1 MPINLKLLES
11 SLKNLDPEFSRA
23 LEKALS
29 GKAID
34 EDDALR
40 LLSSSYYEALMLALA
55 ADYARKMYAGDV
67 VTFVVNR
74 NINFTN
80 ECIIRCL
87 FCAYSRPLGS
97 PDGYL
102 LSVEEVVSKAYEAW
116 RRGATEVCIQGAIN
130 PKVPADYYFEIL
142 KRIKEKV
149 PQIHIHAFSPQE
161 VHYIASRLGTTYR
174 DTLKAL
180 REAGLD
186 SMPGTAAEILDDD
199 VRKVIAPNK
208 VTTDQWVEIIKEA
221 HKLGIP
227 TTATMMYGHVDDDA
241 HRVRHM
247 KIVRDLQMETKGFT
261 EFVLLPFVH
270 YRTRLYR
277 EGLSRAG
284 TTWLEDLKV
293 HAVARLFF
301 LGYIKNIQVSW
312 VKLGPKM
319 TQMMLQA
326 GANDIGGTLM
336 EENISREAGSLYG
349 SRMDVREMVELIKGI
364 GRIPAQ
370 RTTTYEIIRFYD

>member
-1 MPINLKLLES
+1 LEL
-11 SLKNLDPEFSRA
+11 SLKNLDPELSEA
-23 LEKALS
+23 LERALS
-29 GKAID
+29 GKAINED
-34 EDDALR
+34 EALR
-40 LLSSSYYEALMLALA
+40 LLSSSYEEALILALV
-55 ADYARKMYAGDV
+55 ADHARKMSVDDV

-80 ECIIRCL
+80 ECVIRCL

-97 PDGYL
+97 PEGYL
-102 LSVEEVVSKAYEAW
+102 LNIEEVVSKAYEAW
-116 RRGATEVCIQGAIN
+116 RKGATEICIQGAIN
-130 PKVPADYYFEIL
+130 PKVPVDYYFEML
-142 KRIKEKV
+142 RRIKEKV

-174 DTLKAL
+174 DALKAL

-186 SMPGTAAEILDDD
+186 SMPGTAAEILDDE

-208 VTTDQWVEIIKEA
+208 ITTAQWVEIIKEA
-221 HKLGIP
+221 HRLGIP
-227 TTATMMYGHVDDDA
+227 TTATMMYGHVDNNV

-247 KIVRDLQMETKGFT
+247 KVVRDLQAETKGFT

-270 YRTRLYR
+270 YRTKLYR

-284 TTWLEDLKV
+284 TSWLEDLKV

-301 LGYIKNIQVSW
+301 LGYIKNIQASW

-319 TQMMLQA
+319 AQLMLQA
-326 GANDIGGTLM
+326 GANDVGGTLM
-336 EENISREAGSLYG
+336 EENISREAGSPYG
-349 SRMDVREMVELIKGI
+349 SYMDVRELVELIKGI

-370 RTTTYEIIRFYD
+370 RTTTYEIIRVYD

>member
-1 MPINLKLLES
+1 LEL
-11 SLKNLDPEFSRA
+11 SLKNLDPELSEA
-23 LEKALS
+23 LERALS
-29 GKAID
+29 GKAINED
-34 EDDALR
+34 EALR
-40 LLSSSYYEALMLALA
+40 LLSSSYEEALILALV
-55 ADYARKMYAGDV
+55 ADHARKMSVDDV

-80 ECIIRCL
+80 ECVIRCL

-97 PDGYL
+97 PEGYL
-102 LSVEEVVSKAYEAW
+102 LNIEEVVSKAYEAW
-116 RRGATEVCIQGAIN
+116 RKGATEICIQGAIN
-130 PKVPADYYFEIL
+130 PKVPVDYYFEML
-142 KRIKEKV
+142 RRIKEKV

-161 VHYIASRLGTTYR
+161 VHCIASRLGTTYR
-174 DTLKAL
+174 DALKAL

-186 SMPGTAAEILDDD
+186 SMPGTAAEILDDA

-208 VTTDQWVEIIKEA
+208 ITTAQWVEIIKEA
-221 HKLGIP
+221 HRLGIP
-227 TTATMMYGHVDDDA
+227 TTATMMYGHVDDNV

-247 KIVRDLQMETKGFT
+247 KIVRDLQIETKGFT

-284 TTWLEDLKV
+284 TSWLEDLRV

-301 LGYIKNIQVSW
+301 LGYIKNIQASW

-319 TQMMLQA
+319 AQLMLQA
-326 GANDIGGTLM
+326 GANDVGGTLM
-336 EENISREAGSLYG
+336 EENISREAGSPYG
-349 SRMDVREMVELIKGI
+349 SYMDVRELVELIKGI

-370 RTTTYEIIRFYD
+370 RTTTYEIIRVYD

>member
-1 MPINLKLLES
+1 LELL
-11 SLKNLDPEFSRA
+11 LKNLDPELSGA
-23 LEKALS
+23 LERALS

-34 EDDALR
+34 EDEALR
-40 LLSSSYYEALMLALA
+40 LLDSSYEEALILALV
-55 ADYARKMYAGDV
+55 ADQARKASVGDV

-80 ECIIRCL
+80 ECIVRCL

-102 LSVEEVVSKAYEAW
+102 LSIEEVVSKAYEAW
-116 RRGATEVCIQGAIN
+116 KRGATEVCIQGAIN
-130 PKVPADYYFEIL
+130 PKVPADYYFKIL
-142 KRIKEKV
+142 RKIKEKV
-149 PQIHIHAFSPQE
+149 PQMHIHAFSPQE

-174 DTLKAL
+174 DALKAL

-186 SMPGTAAEILDDD
+186 SMPGTAAEILDDE

-208 VTTDQWVEIIKEA
+208 ITTAQWVEIIKEA
-221 HKLGIP
+221 HRLGIP
-227 TTATMMYGHVDDDA
+227 TTATMMYGHVDNNV

-247 KIVRDLQMETKGFT
+247 KVVRDLQAETKGFT

-270 YRTRLYR
+270 YRTKLYR

-284 TTWLEDLKV
+284 TSWLEDLKV

-301 LGYIKNIQVSW
+301 LGYIKNIQASW

-319 TQMMLQA
+319 AQMMLQA
-326 GANDIGGTLM
+326 GANDVGGTLM

-349 SRMDVREMVELIKGI
+349 SHMDVRELVELIKGI

-370 RTTTYEIIRFYD
+370 RTTTYEIVRVYD

>member
-208 VTTDQWVEIIKEA
+208 ITTDQWVEIIKEA

>member
-1 MPINLKLLES
+1 MELL
-11 SLKNLDPEFSRA
+11 LKNLDPELSGA
-23 LEKALS
+23 LERALS

-34 EDDALR
+34 DDEALR
-40 LLSSSYYEALMLALA
+40 LLDSSYEEALILALV
-55 ADYARKMYAGDV
+55 ADQARKASVGDV

-80 ECIIRCL
+80 ECIVRCL

-102 LSVEEVVSKAYEAW
+102 LSIEEVVSKAYEAW
-116 RRGATEVCIQGAIN
+116 KRGATEVCIQGAIN
-130 PKVPADYYFEIL
+130 PKVPADYYFKIL
-142 KRIKEKV
+142 RKIKEKV
-149 PQIHIHAFSPQE
+149 PQMHIHAFSPQE

-174 DTLKAL
+174 DALKAL

-186 SMPGTAAEILDDD
+186 SMPGTAAEILDDE

-208 VTTDQWVEIIKEA
+208 ITTAQWVEIIKEA
-221 HKLGIP
+221 HRLGIP
-227 TTATMMYGHVDDDA
+227 TTATMMYGHVDNNV

-247 KIVRDLQMETKGFT
+247 KVVRDLQAETKGFT

-270 YRTRLYR
+270 YRTKLYR

-284 TTWLEDLKV
+284 TSWLEDLKV

-301 LGYIKNIQVSW
+301 LWYIKNIQASW

-319 TQMMLQA
+319 AQMMLQA
-326 GANDIGGTLM
+326 GANDVGGTLM

-349 SRMDVREMVELIKGI
+349 SHMDVRELVELIKGI

-370 RTTTYEIIRFYD
+370 RTTTYEIVRVYD